1 MKRMGTEKI
10 FDEDTYDCFTFKTL
24 KIRTLKKLDR
34 LDTEVVNFL

>member
-10 FDEDTYDCFTFKTL
+10 LDEDTYECFTFKTL
-24 KIRTLKKLDR
+24 EIRTLKKLGC